1 MILMAAFEP
10 HMPLN
15 ELLQIAADHHH
26 KRQVLSD
33 ADRKSLIDL
42 LKRRGMEE
50 LEYGEEREVDSVR
63 LLRRVTGA
71 VGVYFS

>member
-1 MILMAAFEP
+1 MLVALFDSLMSTD
-10 HMPLN
+10 
-15 ELLQIAADHHH
+15 ELLRLAADHHH
-26 KRQVLSD
+26 KRQMLSE

-42 LKRRGMEE
+42 LKKRGQEE